1 MTALDSELARSPTEE
16 PDSSE
21 ETDVAPAVSVPT
33 ARPGGRVRFRSRVR
47 IGSGLSRQRTDS
59 FRYSGEY
66 VGTDSQLFVGA
77 ASLSSSPSSSISA
90 PLRSEPTNDDERRP
104 EWGPL
109 GQRVRLFACRSKA
122 RSAMTPAQEM
132 EKRDRRR
139 RKLGLPPLDPSSY
152 PGDSRFASPNENTP
166 LLGSPYQRRSMAS
179 WYAEHEGVQPGDTY
193 DSDDEREAESEA
205 SRLSR
210 EVDRTFGPLP
220 GRLLSRR
227 WWWWQIEPFVTC
239 NCTIHEDN
247 EY

>member
-1 MTALDSELARSPTEE
+1 MATLSGELARSPAEE

-21 ETDVAPAVSVPT
+21 ETDVGPTVSVPT

-59 FRYSGEY
+59 LRYSGEY
-66 VGTDSQLFVGA
+66 DGQLFVGA

-90 PLRSEPTNDDERRP
+90 PLRSEPRNDDERRP

-122 RSAMTPAQEM
+122 RSAMTPAQEI

-152 PGDSRFASPNENTP
+152 PRDSRFASPNENTP
-166 LLGSPYQRRSMAS
+166 LLSSPHQRRSIAS
-179 WYAEHEGVQPGDTY
+179 WYAEHEGVQPGDAH

-205 SRLSR
+205 SRFSR

-227 WWWWQIEPFVTC
+227 VSDS
-239 NCTIHEDN
+239 HLLR
-247 EY
+247 